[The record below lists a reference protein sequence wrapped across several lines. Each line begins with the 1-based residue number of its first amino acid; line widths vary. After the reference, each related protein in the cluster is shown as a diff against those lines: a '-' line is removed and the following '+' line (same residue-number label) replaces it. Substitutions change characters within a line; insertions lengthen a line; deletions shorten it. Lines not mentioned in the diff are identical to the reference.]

1 MTACLNYVSVHQVR
15 KTVHSILH
23 AIRIHVR
30 IHIEKKN
37 LSSWWRLYLHLLHE
51 LMNTDQ
57 ADPNKQLRLSI
68 VL

>member
-1 MTACLNYVSVHQVR
+1 MQSEYMSG
-15 KTVHSILH
+15 SILK
-23 AIRIHVR
+23 RRTYPLGGV
-30 IHIEKKN
+30 
-37 LSSWWRLYLHLLHE
+37 LYLHLLHE